1 MTDVRGE
8 AIISDTSSCDDSID
22 YRRRGPS
29 EVHSEDDDDEVPIVD
44 YHVVEAAD
52 VRRVLSAEEAT
63 AVKITKDKLLIGTEK
78 GSVYAFD
85 GHGKMVG
92 TWMNHKGAVTCIDT
106 DYSERYVASS
116 SQDASVCVVSLKV
129 AGGRITA
136 DLDLS
141 INSRDQPALVTRS
154 VRAVAIHPL
163 YASGHRSVVFG
174 GEDYKLVLTKR
185 GTVFNNNSILHSGEG
200 TITNIKWMN
209 NMIAWTNLK
218 GMKIY
223 DISSKH
229 KVTFLP
235 RPVLSDSI
243 DSHAAALSAQI
254 SWLTEELI
262 ALSWGPVVR
271 VCRLMATRVDS
282 PGRTGKGTVVRY
294 GQVIGAFSF
303 TSDIT
308 VTGIGLFDK
317 GDGIPNDS
325 DDFTSS
331 TQLSILTCPVEGI
344 KLAQDTSSP
353 RDLSD
358 SLVHHVVNLK
368 GEASFSDRVPISAS
382 DVTARWILPSE
393 TGLAF
398 SPPHSSS
405 EKALTRSRQTLAFV
419 TTPIEFVMVTRRSLL
434 DHAMWLIAKRKFE
447 ESVQVASAM
456 DSTEAVGTIL
466 SSAMQPLLSDKEY
479 HRAATLTSLIDSE
492 KYGSIWTSIASEF
505 ESHNALQYLVGY
517 LPVDVKIAEECG
529 LLDAEIYDKTI
540 TSVILHRPSRLL
552 PLLQRWPRELYSETR
567 LVKLIGEVIP
577 EYWTVNWSTQHSP
590 PPEETGTSAEDDEAD
605 RESDDDDDEMKVD
618 PSRER
623 EHYVPLLLALRY
635 LYARSSDLGNLLAVD
650 LRLGD
655 TAAIFNIISDPS
667 KVQSS
672 TAVRQWVARHLLT
685 LFRTNPLAT
694 CAVLSDN
701 MALFP
706 VGSVVVTLD
715 GESKLLHCYL
725 KYLLITK
732 GQPAVCM
739 PYLNRMV
746 DLFME
751 FEPES
756 LIKLLREIVNLGC
769 NFDTASHPS
778 GSYVDLKKVL
788 QKCNAHPQTNHCLRE
803 SRAFLLWHLGRTQ
816 EALSVLLD
824 ESFGDLALAV
834 DFIAP
839 LKDVGLWRRVV
850 DFALEHPG
858 LLPQLIHAVEYHIE
872 NEGIDTVP
880 VEARSAQILRRVP
893 QDFLGWHELAGNVV
907 SALSRCE
914 LEVTLLSSDK
924 DLLRAEL
931 GTLSDKSRRRA
942 LGGVSVLYDQNAS
955 RCSICK
961 RLLRERVEALSPERS
976 PEEGSLATDDHE
988 CPTDSGAL
996 CVDVDGRLA
1005 HAVCAG
1011 ETEEFED
1018 S

>member
-1 MTDVRGE
+1 MIDVRGE

-22 YRRRGPS
+22 YRRREPS

-44 YHVVEAAD
+44 YHPVEAAD

-92 TWMNHKGAVTCIDT
+92 TWMNHTGAVTCIDT

-116 SQDASVCVVSLKV
+116 SQDASVCVVSLKA

-141 INSRDQPALVTRS
+141 INSRDQPALVSRS
-154 VRAVAIHPL
+154 VKAVAIHPL

-185 GTVFNNNSILHSGEG
+185 GTLFNNNSILHSGEG
-200 TITNIKWMN
+200 TITNIEWMN

-243 DSHAAALSAQI
+243 NSHAAALSAQI

-317 GDGIPNDS
+317 GDGIPSDS
-325 DDFTSS
+325 DDFISS

-353 RDLSD
+353 GDLSD

-398 SPPHSSS
+398 SPLHSSS
-405 EKALTRSRQTLAFV
+405 EKALTRSRQTLAFL

-447 ESVQVASAM
+447 EAVQVASAM

-492 KYGSIWTSIASEF
+492 KHGSIWTSIASEF

-517 LPVDVKIAEECG
+517 LPIDVKIAEESG
-529 LLDAEIYDKTI
+529 LLDGEIYDKTI
-540 TSVILHRPSRLL
+540 T
-552 PLLQRWPRELYSETR
+552 
-567 LVKLIGEVIP
+567 
-577 EYWTVNWSTQHSP
+577 
-590 PPEETGTSAEDDEAD
+590 
-605 RESDDDDDEMKVD
+605 
-618 PSRER
+618 
-623 EHYVPLLLALRY
+623 
-635 LYARSSDLGNLLAVD
+635 
-650 LRLGD
+650 
-655 TAAIFNIISDPS
+655 
-667 KVQSS
+667 
-672 TAVRQWVARHLLT
+672 
-685 LFRTNPLAT
+685 
-694 CAVLSDN
+694 
-701 MALFP
+701 
-706 VGSVVVTLD
+706 
-715 GESKLLHCYL
+715 
-725 KYLLITK
+725 
-732 GQPAVCM
+732 
-739 PYLNRMV
+739 
-746 DLFME
+746 
-751 FEPES
+751 
-756 LIKLLREIVNLGC
+756 
-769 NFDTASHPS
+769 
-778 GSYVDLKKVL
+778 
-788 QKCNAHPQTNHCLRE
+788 
-803 SRAFLLWHLGRTQ
+803 
-816 EALSVLLD
+816 
-824 ESFGDLALAV
+824 
-834 DFIAP
+834 
-839 LKDVGLWRRVV
+839 
-850 DFALEHPG
+850 
-858 LLPQLIHAVEYHIE
+858 
-872 NEGIDTVP
+872 
-880 VEARSAQILRRVP
+880 
-893 QDFLGWHELAGNVV
+893 
-907 SALSRCE
+907 
-914 LEVTLLSSDK
+914 
-924 DLLRAEL
+924 
-931 GTLSDKSRRRA
+931 
-942 LGGVSVLYDQNAS
+942 
-955 RCSICK
+955 
-961 RLLRERVEALSPERS
+961 
-976 PEEGSLATDDHE
+976 
-988 CPTDSGAL
+988 
-996 CVDVDGRLA
+996 
-1005 HAVCAG
+1005 
-1011 ETEEFED
+1011 
-1018 S
+1018 